1 MVQVNE
7 AVVIKYERDGA
18 HFEILADPDLVLKA
32 REGDEIDV
40 SKALAVFEIY
50 KDASKAEKAS
60 LSEVQRIFGTDD
72 PLKAAHTI
80 ILKGIFHPTTVQ
92 KRAMMDKIR
101 NQLISILMQNSTD
114 PRTKLPHTRERI
126 EWAFNE
132 SRVKIEF
139 KSAREQI
146 DTVLKAIRVV
156 LPISFGTAKLGVIVP
171 SNYAASV
178 YGQIRRLGKVIKENW
193 LSNGSLEVTLEVP
206 SGLRVDVITTLG
218 NLTKGEIIVKEE
230 IK

>member
-7 AVVIKYERDGA
+7 AVVVKYDKSDA

-32 REGDEIDV
+32 REGDDIDV

-50 KDASKAEKAS
+50 KNASKAEKAS
-60 LSEVQRIFGTDD
+60 LSEVQRVFGTDD
-72 PLKAAHTI
+72 PIKVAHTI
-80 ILKGIFHPTTVQ
+80 ILKGIFHPTTAQ
-92 KRAMMDKIR
+92 KKVMMERIKQQI
-101 NQLISILMQNSTD
+101 IGILMQNSTD

-126 EWAFNE
+126 EWGLNE
-132 SRVKIEF
+132 ARVKIEF

-156 LPISFGTAKLGVIVP
+156 LPISFGTAKLQVIVP

-178 YGQIRRLGKVIKENW
+178 YGQIRHLGKVIKESW

-206 SGLRVDVITTLG
+206 AGLKVDVITTLG
-218 NLTKGEIIVKEE
+218 NLTKGEIMVKEE